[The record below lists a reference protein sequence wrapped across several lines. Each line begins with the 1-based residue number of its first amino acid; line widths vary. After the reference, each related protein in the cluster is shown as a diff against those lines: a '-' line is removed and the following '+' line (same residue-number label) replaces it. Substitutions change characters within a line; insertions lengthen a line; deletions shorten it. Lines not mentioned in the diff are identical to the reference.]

1 MDNDDEKA
9 ACTYIVRTHLT
20 DDDKYRFGNT
30 QIFFRAGQVTNKN
43 YFTFLEDWQKRKNN
57 NYFTFQVAYLEQ
69 IRSDVRRAHII
80 RVQSL
85 VRRFVCRKRFLLQ
98 KQLALGLQ
106 RYGRGYLA
114 RKKAEAVRQNRAAII
129 IQSYI
134 RGWLCRQRYH
144 RIMRSILL
152 IQTHGRAI
160 IARRSY
166 TIKLENFKAT
176 EVQRY
181 CRGFLARKAFEHRR
195 RQIVLCQS
203 TIRRFLAR
211 RLFKKLK
218 AEARTITHMQKMYK
232 GLENKIISLQQ
243 KIDELNKYNG
253 NLRQQ
258 TDEIPELKTQLNRMK
273 AIQGEVK
280 ALNALILEKEYV
292 IESITKELEAE
303 RDEKMSILDQ
313 KSSEEQ
319 KWKVDKENITM
330 EREKLQ
336 EKVNELIERDK
347 NEKHGLNL

>member
-1 MDNDDEKA
+1 M
-9 ACTYIVRTHLT
+9 
-20 DDDKYRFGNT
+20 
-30 QIFFRAGQVTNKN
+30 
-43 YFTFLEDWQKRKNN
+43 
-57 NYFTFQVAYLEQ
+57 EQ
-69 IRSDVRRAHII
+69 IRSEIRRDHII
-80 RVQSL
+80 KVQSM

-114 RKKAEAVRQNRAAII
+114 RKRAEAVRQNRAAII
-129 IQSYI
+129 IQSHI

-160 IARRSY
+160 IARRGY
-166 TIKLENFKAT
+166 AIKLDNFKAA
-176 EVQRY
+176 EIQRY
-181 CRGFLARKAFEHRR
+181 CRGFLARKAFEQRR

-253 NLRQQ
+253 TLRQQ
-258 TDEIPELKTQLNRMK
+258 TDEIPELKSKLNGMK
-273 AIQGEVK
+273 TIHAEVR
-280 ALNALILEKEYV
+280 ALNALLAEKQLN
-292 IESITKELEAE
+292 IENITKELEAE

-313 KSSEEQ
+313 KSHEEQ
-319 KWKVDKENITM
+319 QWKLDNKNATIENN
-330 EREKLQ
+330 KLQ
-336 EKVNELIERDK
+336 ETIMELIERDK
-347 NEKHGLNL
+347 HEKHGMYFILNKL